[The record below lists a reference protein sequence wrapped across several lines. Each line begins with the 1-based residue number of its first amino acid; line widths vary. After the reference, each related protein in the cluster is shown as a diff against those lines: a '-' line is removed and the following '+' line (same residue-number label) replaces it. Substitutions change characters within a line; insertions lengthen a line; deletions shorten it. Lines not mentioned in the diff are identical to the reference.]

1 MQVVRFQEEQHF
13 GVWVDVLSFTA
24 ILGTAAAQLITLS
37 GEVNA
42 TDIALTGWAAFW
54 GIILFVIA
62 NLFRVMT
69 EVDDREIRVTFG
81 RWFPYYRRRIPLD
94 RVRGARAVTYRPIR
108 DAGGWGIRWGRFEG
122 HRCAF
127 LNASGNRGVL
137 LELDDGRW
145 LIIGSGLP
153 EALCGALRSGPLG
166 PAQL

>member
-1 MQVVRFQEEQHF
+1 MNAPRFREEQHF

-24 ILGTAAAQLITLS
+24 ILSTASAQLVILS

-42 TDIALTGWAAFW
+42 SGAAITGWAVFW

-62 NLFRVMT
+62 NLFRVVT
-69 EVDDREIRVTFG
+69 EVDDQEIRVTFG
-81 RWFPYYRRRIPLD
+81 RWLPYYRRRIPLD
-94 RVRGARAVTYRPIR
+94 TICWAQTVTYRPIR

-127 LNASGNRGVL
+127 LNVSGNRGVL
-137 LELDDGRW
+137 LELDDGRR

-153 EALCGALRSGPLG
+153 DALCGSLRSGAWEG
-166 PAQL
+166 AQH